1 MSEHQESAAV
11 AIGCREREDFA
22 LVGIL
27 VFLSGKPTLW
37 ALEFLFLAL
46 AFLHISQF
54 ALISFK
60 LRC

>member
-11 AIGCREREDFA
+11 AIGSGEREHLA

-27 VFLSGKPTLW
+27 VLLPGKPTLW

-46 AFLHISQF
+46 AFAHIRPF
-54 ALISFK
+54 ALVPLEF
-60 LRC
+60 RC